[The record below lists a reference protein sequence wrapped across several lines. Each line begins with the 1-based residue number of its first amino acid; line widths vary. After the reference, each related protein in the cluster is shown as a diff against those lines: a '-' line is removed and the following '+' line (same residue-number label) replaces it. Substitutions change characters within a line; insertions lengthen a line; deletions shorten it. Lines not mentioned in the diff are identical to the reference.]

1 MCAQAILEE
10 LCQCVHVGK
19 LMLFFFFFIQILLSS
34 DGSQWFR
41 AAGNL
46 S

>member
-1 MCAQAILEE
+1 MCAQAILEG

-19 LMLFFFFFIQILLSS
+19 LMLFFFFIQILLSS

-46 S
+46 F

>member
-19 LMLFFFFFIQILLSS
+19 LMLFFFFFFYTNTAVQ
-34 DGSQWFR
+34 
-41 AAGNL
+41 
-46 S
+46 